1 MQLFFNV
8 LILIYGVFVNLKHPS
23 KLHYIPSPALK
34 YLFHTNRYL
43 NLEPMLKTLYIA
55 LYSIVILSVYLFGIV
70 ILT

>member
-8 LILIYGVFVNLKHPS
+8 LISILSVYYYFKQPS

-34 YLFHTNRYL
+34 YLSSTNRYL
-43 NLEPMLKTLYIA
+43 NLETMLKTLYIA
-55 LYSIVILSVYLFGIV
+55 LYSIVILSGDLFGIV